1 MIYGLYQSAAGM
13 MTQEYRQD
21 VIANNLA
28 NAETVGF
35 KRDIATVAE
44 RMRADRAGERSG
56 PSDKPLDNLTGGV
69 WLGRTATD
77 FTEAPFQR
85 TGNATD
91 VAIVGAGFLRF
102 AVAGRELLS
111 RDGRLTTDADG
122 TLVSVT
128 DGAPAL
134 SASGH
139 PIRTNP
145 RGGAISIDASGE
157 VQQNGVVIG
166 RIGLVDVPNHAG
178 LRKVGNGR
186 FLAEGQTATGS
197 PALLQSGH
205 VEPSG
210 VQPIFELTGM
220 LEASRAYQFNAQ
232 MITLQ
237 DQTAARL
244 INVVASA

>member
-1 MIYGLYQSAAGM
+1 MIYGLYQSAAAM
-13 MTQEYRQD
+13 MTQEYRQG

-56 PSDKPLDNLTGGV
+56 AADNALAALTGGV
-69 WLGRTATD
+69 YLGRTETD
-77 FTEAPFQR
+77 FAEAPFQQ
-85 TGNATD
+85 TSNPTD
-91 VAIVGAGFLRF
+91 LAIVGPGFLRF
-102 AVAGRELLS
+102 SANGQELLS
-111 RDGRLTTDADG
+111 RDGRLIPDADG
-122 TLVSVT
+122 TLVAVT
-128 DGAPAL
+128 DGAPVL
-134 SASGH
+134 GASGQ

-145 RGGAISIDASGE
+145 RGGAISISDAGE

-166 RIGLVDVPNHAG
+166 RIGVVDVPNYAG
-178 LRKVGNGR
+178 LRKVGTGR
-186 FLAEGQTATGS
+186 FAADGQQPAESTAR
-197 PALLQSGH
+197 LQSGH

-220 LEASRAYQFNAQ
+220 LEASRAYQMNAQ
-232 MITLQ
+232 MLTLQ
-237 DQTAARL
+237 DQTASRL